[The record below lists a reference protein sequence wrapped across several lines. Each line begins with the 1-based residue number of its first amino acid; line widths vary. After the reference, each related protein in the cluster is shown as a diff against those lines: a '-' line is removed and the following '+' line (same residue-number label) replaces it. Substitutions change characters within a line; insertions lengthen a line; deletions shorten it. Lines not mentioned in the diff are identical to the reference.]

1 MLPEVNVTKIFPG
14 FYEAQMGLEAASQ
27 EAAESAGLDPL
38 LLDLVKLR
46 ASQIN
51 GCAFCL
57 RMHTRDALDKGETTD
72 RLAVVAAWWESQ
84 YFTPVEQAALTIA
97 EQITRIGDLHGSPAP
112 AVDVSAALDDKQIAA
127 ITTVAIAINVWNRI
141 AIASHYP
148 VAP

>member
-1 MLPEVNVTKIFPG
+1 MTHIDLGTQDPASYKALYALTVHTE
-14 FYEAQMGLEAASQ
+14 EAAV
-27 EAAESAGLDPL
+27 AAGLDPL
-38 LLDLVKLR
+38 LLELVKIR

-57 RMHTRDALDKGETTD
+57 RMHVRDAVKKGETSD

-84 YFTPVEQAALTIA
+84 YFSLAEQAALSIA
-97 EQITRIGDLHGSPAP
+97 EQ
-112 AVDVSAALDDKQIAA
+112 VSTVSSAHFVKSSVIESGILTDAQVAA
-127 ITTVAIAINVWNRI
+127 ITWVAITINAWNRV